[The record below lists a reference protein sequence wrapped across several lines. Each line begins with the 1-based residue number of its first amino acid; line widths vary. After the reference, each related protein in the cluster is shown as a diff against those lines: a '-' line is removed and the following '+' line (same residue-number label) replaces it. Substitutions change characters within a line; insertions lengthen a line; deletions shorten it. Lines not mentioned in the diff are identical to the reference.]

1 MVWLSRNN
9 PMRFAIVS
17 DLHYGYRDY
26 EYKGVYRKLS
36 SQSRRLLT
44 DAVNDLRTNHHP
56 DFIVNLG
63 DIIEDEARDLDLK
76 KIAECRA
83 ILDTAGCPIYH
94 ISGNHEQ
101 WGLSQSEITSSLG
114 LDNLFYKIT
123 HDRLDFYFL
132 FSHNHPKGDPITI
145 DQEQIE
151 WLRTSLQDSSREA
164 LIFVH
169 HPLTDMDL
177 TGNFWFEN
185 AEAWALIYNRA
196 EVRTLL
202 ESTSKIRAVFN
213 GHMHWHH
220 QQTINKIPYITL
232 QSMIE
237 NYNGTGIPAGC
248 YAVIDITPDT
258 LHVQIFGTDHKEYK
272 ISSSKE
278 V

>member
-1 MVWLSRNN
+1 
-9 PMRFAIVS
+9 MRFAIVS

-36 SQSRRLLT
+36 SHSGRLLT

-63 DIIEDEARDLDLK
+63 DIIEDEARELDLK

-83 ILDTAGCPIYH
+83 ILDTAECPIYH

-101 WGLSQSEITSSLG
+101 WGLSQSEIKSSLG
-114 LDNLFYKIT
+114 LANLFYKIT
-123 HDRLDFYFL
+123 YDRLDFYFL
-132 FSHNHPKGDPITI
+132 FSHDYPKGDPITI
-145 DQEQIE
+145 SQEQIA
-151 WLRTSLQDSSREA
+151 WLRASLQESSREA

-169 HPLTDMDL
+169 HPLADMDL

-185 AEAWALIYNRA
+185 RETSALIANRS
-196 EVRTLL
+196 EVRTVL
-202 ESTSKIRAVFN
+202 ESSPKVRVVFN
-213 GHMHWHH
+213 GHVHWHH
-220 QQTINKIPYITL
+220 LQTINNIPYITL

-237 NYNGTGIPAGC
+237 NYAGTGIPAGC
-248 YAVIDITPDT
+248 YAVVDITQDR
-258 LHVQIFGTDHKEYK
+258 LHVQIYGADHKEYK
-272 ISSSKE
+272 ISSNKE